1 VLAVSWAAAVL
12 ACLGY
17 GVATI
22 LESVGAKRV
31 TAVAG
36 LTGLALIARQ
46 MPYLLGCALDLV
58 AFGAN
63 VLALRQ
69 LPLFLV
75 QSIVAASVGVTAV
88 IAHVRG
94 ARLTGR
100 DWVSLAV
107 LGIGLVLLS
116 VSAVPGGAD
125 RISLVADVVILGC
138 AIVPLVVGLIGLRL
152 TGRAAAV
159 VLSVAAGL
167 GFTGVAV
174 AARGIELPDGL
185 VWSLLLQPLVAAVVV
200 HGAIA
205 MVFFT
210 LALQRGNVTTVT
222 AITFVIEVVAPSL
235 IGIGL
240 FGDTVEPQ
248 FRVLAGAGFV
258 LAIAGTV
265 WLSRLGAEQP
275 RPAARGLPR

>member
-1 VLAVSWAAAVL
+1 MVSWAAAIV

-17 GVATI
+17 GVATV

-31 TAVAG
+31 AAAAG
-36 LTGLALIARQ
+36 LTGLALVVRQ
-46 MPYLLGCALDLV
+46 LPYLAGCGLDLV

-63 VLALRQ
+63 VVALQQ

-88 IAHVRG
+88 IAHLRG
-94 ARLTGR
+94 SRLTGR
-100 DWVSLAV
+100 DWASLAV
-107 LGIGLVLLS
+107 LGLGLVLLS
-116 VSAVPGGAD
+116 VTAVPGAAT
-125 RISLVADVVILGC
+125 RISLVADVVILVC
-138 AIVPLVVGLIGLRL
+138 ALVPLGVGLIGLRL
-152 TGRAAAV
+152 SGPPAPV

-167 GFTGVAV
+167 GFTGVAI
-174 AARGIELPDGL
+174 AARGIDAGQG
-185 VWSLLLQPLVAAVVV
+185 WGLLLDPLLYAILG

-210 LALQRGNVTTVT
+210 VALQRGNVTTVT

-240 FGDTVEPQ
+240 FGDTVAPEL
-248 FRVLAGAGFV
+248 RVLAGAGFL

-265 WLSRLGAEQP
+265 WLSRFSE
-275 RPAARGLPR
+275 